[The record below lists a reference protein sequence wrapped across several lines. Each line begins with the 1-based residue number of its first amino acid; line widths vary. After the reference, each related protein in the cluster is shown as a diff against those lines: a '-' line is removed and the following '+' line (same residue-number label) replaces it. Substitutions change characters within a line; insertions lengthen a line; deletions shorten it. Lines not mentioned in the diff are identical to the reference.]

1 MKKILTVSGSY
12 VIQNLFS
19 AKMLASFIIIIA
31 AVYLRAN
38 PLLYYSD
45 YLGYNINFGMV
56 VFIISDSFVLTV
68 IFVAMVFI
76 FSDIPFKNP
85 KQYFI
90 LTRMGRRKWILAHV
104 IYVITISTIV
114 VIVILGTFAL
124 ILGGHIYFGNSW
136 GKIVSSIARN
146 TFTTESGI
154 NILIYEETLASIDPH
169 TAIAWTLINSL
180 IIFSMF
186 GNICISFNLCINEYM
201 GTIMCG
207 IFVFLHMLRSFN
219 PDFIMTYISPI
230 DWISV
235 NNIDVRGNSAM
246 PDWYFP
252 IIVYFVAV
260 ICICTLNIYA
270 TSKKSIIIEKIL

>member
-19 AKMLASFIIIIA
+19 AKMLASLIIIIA
-31 AVYLRAN
+31 AIYLRVN

-45 YLGYNINFGMV
+45 YLGYNINFGMIA
-56 VFIISDSFVLTV
+56 FIISDSFVLTV
-68 IFVAMVFI
+68 IFVAIVFI

-104 IYVITISTIV
+104 IYAITISAIV
-114 VIVILGTFAL
+114 VIVIIGTFAL
-124 ILGGHIYFGNSW
+124 ILRGHIYFGNSW

-146 TFTTESGI
+146 TFATESGI
-154 NILIYEETLASIDPH
+154 NILIYEETLASIGPR
-169 TAIAWTLINSL
+169 TAIAWTLVNSL
-180 IIFSMF
+180 MIFFMF

-207 IFVFLHMLRSFN
+207 VFVFLHLLRSFN
-219 PDFIMTYISPI
+219 PDFFMTYISPI
-230 DWISV
+230 DWISI

-252 IIVYFVAV
+252 IFVYFAVA
-260 ICICTLNIYA
+260 ICICTLNIYV
-270 TSKKSIIIEKIL
+270 TSKKSKIIEKIL